1 MNREWMPSAV
11 ALKAATPFIIVLLAL
26 GLATFPTLETIG
38 SRWLLLDESYSHG
51 LLLLLVSVGL
61 ICREALRKPVTPAFY
76 PVWLIPFAL
85 CLLGYWLGSLI
96 RLQALQQLVLVPMLL
111 SVFAVLMGWKQVR
124 WFLVPIGI
132 LFLTIPVWDFLAW
145 TLQIIT
151 VAVNKLWL
159 GVFNIDF
166 EVEGVFVHLIGV
178 GTFEVAHG
186 CSGLRYLL
194 VGQSLALIYGE
205 MYLTRLRS
213 KVSLFALAVAFALVA
228 NWIRVFVIFYV
239 GYETNMESSL
249 IHNHEN
255 FGWWLFGA
263 TLIPLYFIAGHF
275 EKRDEAVA
283 DSNVPVAGHSTARP
297 VRVGVAVVVV
307 LAIVAATWFS
317 LPEKRPHV
325 TQTPADYEITLPQY
339 APAFGKYLAGWKPQI
354 NNPDR
359 MYAQTLF
366 DRDEAKQL
374 GAADQALYLGVFT
387 YDYQRRGA
395 ELIQYSNRL
404 YDKEVWIPER
414 FFEITPAFSGK
425 VQGVT
430 LRNRITGK
438 KLHLAYSYFVEGL
451 WETDEWQA
459 KLAQVQ
465 GFFSNRTDANLLVA
479 ALTCEQ
485 CVPESALSEFVNA
498 SFPAALK
505 EINLERAA
513 VPQ

>member
-1 MNREWMPSAV
+1 MNREWMPSVV
-11 ALKAATPFIIVLLAL
+11 ALKATAPFIIVLLAL
-26 GLATFPTLETIG
+26 GLATFPTLEAIG
-38 SRWLLLDESYSHG
+38 SRWLMLDESYSHG
-51 LLLLLVSVGL
+51 LLLLVVSIGL
-61 ICREALRKPVTPAFY
+61 ICRAAARKPVAPGFY
-76 PVWLIPFAL
+76 PVWLVPFAL

-124 WFLVPIGI
+124 WFLVPVGL

-145 TLQIIT
+145 PLQIIT

-166 EVEGVFVHLIGV
+166 EIEGVFVHLVGV

-194 VGQSLALIYGE
+194 VGQALALIYGE
-205 MYLTRLRS
+205 MYLSRLRS
-213 KVSLFALAVAFALVA
+213 KVSLFLLAVVFALIA

-275 EKRDEAVA
+275 EKRDEAAV
-283 DSNVPVAGHSTARP
+283 DSNVQAANRQAAQPASA
-297 VRVGVAVVVV
+297 GVAVLALLVV
-307 LAIVAATWFS
+307 VAATWMS

-325 TQTPADYEITLPQY
+325 TQVPAGYEINLPQY
-339 APAFGKYLAGWKPQI
+339 APAFGRYLAGWKPQVI
-354 NNPDR
+354 HPDR

-366 DRDEAKQL
+366 DRNEAKQQ

-414 FFEITPAFSGK
+414 FFEITPAFAGK

-430 LRNRITGK
+430 LKNRITGQ
-438 KLHLAYSYFVEGL
+438 KLHLAYSYFVENL

-459 KLAQVQ
+459 KLAQIQ
-465 GFFSNRTDANLLVA
+465 GFFSNRTDANLLIGG
-479 ALTCEQ
+479 LTCEQ
-485 CVPESALSEFVNA
+485 CEPEKALSEFVNA

-505 EINLERAA
+505 EINLERATLK
-513 VPQ
+513 

>member
-1 MNREWMPSAV
+1 MPSAA
-11 ALKAATPFIIVLLAL
+11 ALKTTAPFIIVLLAL
-26 GLATFPTLETIG
+26 GLATLPTIETIG

-51 LLLLLVSVGL
+51 FLLLLMSVGL
-61 ICREALRKPVTPAFY
+61 ICRAAARRPVTPGFY
-76 PVWLIPFAL
+76 PVWLVPFVL

-124 WFLVPIGI
+124 WFLVPVGI

-151 VAVNKLWL
+151 VAVNRLWL

-166 EVEGVFVHLIGV
+166 EIEGVFVHLIGV

-194 VGQSLALIYGE
+194 VGQALALIYGE

-213 KVSLFALAVAFALVA
+213 KVSLFALAVAFALIA

-263 TLIPLYFIAGHF
+263 TLIPLYFIAVRF
-275 EKRDEAVA
+275 EKHDEAATELNAPATSRDV
-283 DSNVPVAGHSTARP
+283 VQPTRAGMA
-297 VRVGVAVVVV
+297 VLAVLVVVV
-307 LAIVAATWFS
+307 ATWVS
-317 LPEKRPHV
+317 LPEKRPHI
-325 TQTPADYEITLPQY
+325 TQTPESYKINLPQY
-339 APAFGKYLAGWKPQI
+339 APVFGKYLAEWKPRI
-354 NNPDR
+354 IHPDR
-359 MYAQTLF
+359 VYAQTLF
-366 DRDEAKQL
+366 DRDEAKRF
-374 GAADQALYLGVFT
+374 GTADQTLYLGVFT

-404 YDKEVWIPER
+404 YDKEVWIPEH
-414 FFEITPAFSGK
+414 FFTISPAFPGK

-430 LRNRITGK
+430 LKNRITGQ

-479 ALTCEQ
+479 GLTCEQ
-485 CVPESALSEFVNA
+485 CDAEKALSDFVNA

-505 EINLERAA
+505 EINFERAA
-513 VPQ
+513 HQ